1 MGPPS
6 SKPGPSLGSRTK
18 STFSEIAHTMTHLPS
33 VRAGDRRALA
43 TLIAVF
49 VVVLVLLAVVFVVF
63 QSQETPR
70 PPARV
75 QFGPVGVTAWA
86 TLFNASFNVSAV
98 LYGPYAA
105 SGFLVNLSVQNLAAQ
120 VPLGASGQAVSIAIG
135 PNAYRVT
142 WTDRDADGYVSPG
155 DTFTVTGLP
164 GLSACALTLAW
175 PSGGWTA
182 SAYWTT
188 SSE

>member
-1 MGPPS
+1 M
-6 SKPGPSLGSRTK
+6 GSRAK
-18 STFSEIAHTMTHLPS
+18 STLSEIARTMTHLPS
-33 VRAGDRRALA
+33 VRGGDRRALA

-49 VVVLVLLAVVFVVF
+49 VVVLVMLGVVFVVF

-75 QFGPVGVTAWA
+75 QFGPVAVTTWG
-86 TLFNASFNVSAV
+86 TLYNASFNVSTV

-105 SGFLVNLSVQNLAAQ
+105 SAFLVNLSVQNLAAQ
-120 VPLGASGQAVSIAIG
+120 APLGANGQATSISIG
-135 PNAYRVT
+135 TNVYRVT
-142 WTDRDADGYVSPG
+142 WTDRDADGYISPG

-164 GLSACALTLAW
+164 GLSACALTLVW

-182 SAYWTT
+182 SVYWTT